1 MTNRKYFLKYD
12 WLTSVSFLWIWIVA
26 QQWLTYTEPFW
37 FKETTS
43 LVGRTL
49 IIVVLIEVLLPV
61 KRIYRILLECGIILL
76 VLRYTLIEYDVYKP
90 IGEGFD
96 YYISRFHPYIW
107 FAFGAALICLFLA
120 KFIMT
125 QKRILVFM
133 GLNIVA
139 IAILDSFSSMILW
152 DEAAWMV
159 LAMMGW
165 LVSHHFQGFKRKYPE
180 GWRNLL
186 EYPFEMIAHIV
197 LIFSVIFLLGVNMP
211 KISPI
216 LQDPYSA
223 WTGRN
228 ESVGEREKQ
237 PEVGVLDVQP
247 SVSGYSVE
255 DNELGGA
262 FEFDYSLVMTVH
274 SPKRNY
280 WRGET
285 RSIYSGT
292 GWENESKEP
301 NKFEDVVVEE
311 ELKQATETMLQTEKV
326 QQTMKFQDS
335 NEFPVL
341 FGAYAITSVQTL
353 DGEKDM
359 RGIQWK
365 DSQAELHWNSE
376 SNPSQYPETY
386 SITSEVPI
394 VPVEEL
400 RKKSFEDLYGD
411 SNEKDYLQI
420 PDGFPKRVK
429 ELAKDLTESAVTP
442 YEKITL
448 LQTYLQTNYE
458 YTNTPNLSLKKSDD
472 FVDSFLFE
480 IREGYCNYF
489 STSMA
494 MMSRSLGIPARWV
507 KGYAPGSQPQMD
519 EFRMMRP
526 EQMDPDSYRVT
537 NADAHSWVEVYFG
550 PYGWI
555 PIEATPGFTMPLYT
569 GSESVDETETDQL
582 NSEEGDDKEGVNST
596 YWGLKS
602 PWIKGGVI
610 TVITVLLL
618 WLGYIGWRSGDSLH
632 FLIRRLRMRKKLSPA
647 EKVVIE
653 TERCLRYVHKQ
664 GMTREKHETL
674 REAVMKWQESAPNL
688 EPTLS
693 ALLQIFE
700 KARYSPETIASDEW
714 RVVQKVGEQ
723 LKVSLRAKNKR

>member
-1 MTNRKYFLKYD
+1 MTNRKFFLKYD
-12 WLTSVSFLWIWIVA
+12 WLTSLSFLWIWIVA
-26 QQWLTYTEPFW
+26 QQWLTYTEPVW

-49 IIVVLIEVLLPV
+49 IIIVMIEVLLPF

-76 VLRYTLIEYDVYKP
+76 VLRYTLIEYDVYMP
-90 IGEGFD
+90 SGEGIE
-96 YYISRFHPYIW
+96 YYISGYHPYIW
-107 FAFGAALICLFLA
+107 FAFSTALICLCLA
-120 KFIMT
+120 KFLTT
-125 QKRILVFM
+125 QRRILVFM

-139 IAILDSFSSMILW
+139 MAIIDSFSSMILW
-152 DEAAWMV
+152 DEVAWMV
-159 LAMMGW
+159 LSLMGW
-165 LVSHHFQGFKRKYPE
+165 LVSHHFQEFKKKYPE
-180 GWRNLL
+180 GWRNLID
-186 EYPFEMIAHIV
+186 YPLEMIVHIV

-228 ESVGEREKQ
+228 ESVGDREKQ
-237 PEVGVLDVQP
+237 PEIGALDVQP
-247 SVSGYSVE
+247 TVSGYSND
-255 DNELGGA
+255 DNKLGGA
-262 FEFDYSLVMTVH
+262 FEFDYSPVMTVR
-274 SPKRNY
+274 SAKRNY

-285 RSIYSGT
+285 RRIYSGT
-292 GWENESKEP
+292 GWENESKET
-301 NKFEDVVVEE
+301 NKYDDVVVGQ
-311 ELKQATETMLQTEKV
+311 ELKQATTSMLQTEKV
-326 QQTMKFQDS
+326 QQTMIFQNS

-341 FGAYAITSVQTL
+341 FGAYAISSVQTIEG
-353 DGEKDM
+353 DEDM

-365 DSQAELHWNSE
+365 DSQAELHWNTASKA
-376 SNPSQYPETY
+376 SLYPKTY

-394 VPVEEL
+394 VPIEEL

-411 SNEKDYLQI
+411 SNEKEYLQI
-420 PDGFPKRVK
+420 PDGFPTRVK

-442 YEKITL
+442 YDKITL
-448 LQTYLQTNYE
+448 LQTYLQTNFE

-480 IREGYCNYF
+480 IRAGYCNYF

-494 MMSRSLGIPARWV
+494 MMTRSLGIPARWV

-519 EFRMMRP
+519 EFSMMRP
-526 EQMDPDSYRVT
+526 EQIDPDSYRVT

-555 PIEATPGFTMPLYT
+555 PIEATPGFTMPT
-569 GSESVDETETDQL
+569 FSGENSVDMDEKDQL
-582 NSEEGDDKEGVNST
+582 TSEEGLDKAGHNST
-596 YWGLKS
+596 YWGKTL
-602 PWIKGGVI
+602 PWIQGMVI
-610 TVITVLLL
+610 AVITVLLL

-632 FLIRRLRMRKKLSPA
+632 FLIRRLRMRKKLTPA

-653 TERCLRYVHKQ
+653 TERCLRYLHKQ

-674 REAVMKWQESAPNL
+674 REVVMKWQTSAPNL
-688 EPTLS
+688 EPSLS
-693 ALLQIFE
+693 SLLQLFE

-714 RVVQKVGEQ
+714 RVAQKIEEQ